1 MKQRVGLSPEVR
13 LVRKGPS
20 LACMETENWE
30 RSSLWGGHST
40 SQNSQLETDQE
51 LDFSSSYSVG
61 RASFCSARW
70 DWTNSL
76 EVDADGEAWAMRT
89 LTRANWWERRVCWRW
104 NGVQE
109 DGTPWLIPPI
119 FVGYLLHTRCSDG
132 AWYTTQKIMEWH
144 LLALRNSRSSVGSRQ
159 QAHYCKLWK
168 VFWRN
173 KGDVMTAENRGIE

>member
-1 MKQRVGLSPEVR
+1 
-13 LVRKGPS
+13 
-20 LACMETENWE
+20 
-30 RSSLWGGHST
+30 
-40 SQNSQLETDQE
+40 
-51 LDFSSSYSVG
+51 
-61 RASFCSARW
+61 
-70 DWTNSL
+70 
-76 EVDADGEAWAMRT
+76 MRT
-89 LTRANWWERRVCWRW
+89 LARANWWEWSVCWRW
-104 NGVQE
+104 NWVRE

-173 KGDVMTAENRGIE
+173 KGDVMTAENRGIEQTIFFGGNDQDNTSKWHLNGDPKDKTQRWYWLKLDEMGWDTKDT